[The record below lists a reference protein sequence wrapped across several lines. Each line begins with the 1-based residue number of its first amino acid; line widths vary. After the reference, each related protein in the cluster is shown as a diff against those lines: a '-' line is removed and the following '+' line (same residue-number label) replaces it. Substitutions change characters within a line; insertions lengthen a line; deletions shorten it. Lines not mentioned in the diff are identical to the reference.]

1 MEKIYLV
8 VDGSQSAPNIRH
20 SLLSQDFPHKSIVEI
35 EQSDPALFEKIQA
48 DWDNGSLKGV
58 IVSGSPRSVY
68 DEDATH
74 LDPRIYELG
83 VKKLLIC
90 YAYQDAAYQLGG
102 KVQPASNRENGVE
115 KMEFQTEQFAQ
126 LPPFIRTFQESA
138 GDKAFDVVTNHGD
151 EVVELWPCAEPLAA
165 TPNNKF
171 AAAYD
176 DWRDIIAVQP
186 HFEISKEPVRSAF
199 FKAFREWTGF
209 EAREEFTAA
218 VMEEYIVQDLEK
230 NYPLEPGK
238 KLMVALSG
246 GVDST
251 ATAAAV
257 IKHYGRENVE
267 LVFVNTGLLR
277 RDYPSSE
284 GQEFGRETNRLLK
297 LLRDQFGEVH
307 EIDARE
313 RFIGALAEADGFDN
327 PATNKGRR
335 QIIGNLFADI
345 FADWADE
352 RGDIQWFFQG
362 TNQADK
368 QESGKG
374 KGKSGH
380 IKTHHNEVPYLKE
393 RLEQSEIKIVEP
405 LHWLYKNNIIEL
417 GQHLG
422 LNMELYKQPPFP
434 GPGLGVR
441 IDGTIDMDS
450 LEFTGICDAIVRHRL
465 EEAMTN
471 GEIKPLEKGYKT
483 RQYFAATLNT
493 AEDNAE
499 KPFFEKGNGYGVYI
513 DGEKSE
519 KSISLYRKVN
529 DIFRNRHLVNFKK
542 WGALAASLCVL
553 CNTIT
558 TTGQKGDSRVDGYQA
573 EVRLFEQ
580 DGSPMDISYEEREKI
595 ANDLMNIKEIT
606 RVSYALTQSDTPLR
620 FKDGKLA
627 KVEIN
632 SVDTRDFTSF
642 NSTDIPKAVLDR
654 IVGDIQ
660 GKFGMNVLITAAF
673 GGKPGRTTERH

>member
-20 SLLSQDFPHKSIVEI
+20 SLLSQEFPHGSIIEV
-35 EQSDPALFEKIQA
+35 EQSDPALFDMIQS
-48 DWDNGSLKGV
+48 DLSNGTCKGV

-83 VKKLLIC
+83 VPKLLIC

-102 KVQPASNRENGVE
+102 KVQPAKSRENGVE
-115 KMEFQTEQFAQ
+115 KMEFAPDQI
-126 LPPFIRTFQESA
+126 PFIKSFLKSLA
-138 GDKAFDVVTNHGD
+138 GKAADVVTNHGD
-151 EVVELWPCAEPLAA
+151 EVAQLWPCAEPIAA
-165 TPNNKF
+165 TANNKF

-176 DWRDIIAVQP
+176 DWRGILAVQP
-186 HFEISKEPVRSAF
+186 HFEISKEPVRNAF
-199 FKAFREWTGF
+199 FKAFREWTKF
-209 EAREEFTAA
+209 EAREEFTAQA
-218 VMEEYIVQDLEK
+218 MQEYIDKDLEK
-230 NYPLEPGK
+230 NYPLLPGK

-251 ATAAAV
+251 ATAATV
-257 IKHYGRENVE
+257 IEHYGRENVE

-277 RDYPSSE
+277 RDYSKVPGE
-284 GQEFGRETNRLLK
+284 AFGYEEDRLLK
-297 LLRDQFGEVH
+297 LMRDQFGEVH
-307 EIDARE
+307 AIDARK
-313 RFIGALAEADGFDN
+313 RFIDALRHADSFDN
-327 PATNKGRR
+327 PKTNKGRR

-345 FADWADE
+345 FGDWADA

-393 RLEQSEIKIVEP
+393 RLDASEIGIVEP

-417 GQHLG
+417 GKHLG

-441 IDGTIDMDS
+441 IDGTVDEES
-450 LEFTGICDAIVRHRL
+450 LNFTGICDAIVRHHL
-465 EEAMTN
+465 EEAMKT
-471 GEIKPLEKGYKT
+471 GEIKPLEKGFST

-493 AEDNAE
+493 SDNNARTE
-499 KPFFEKGNGYGVYI
+499 IPI
-513 DGEKSE
+513 DGDKSE
-519 KSISLYRKVN
+519 KFTELKSKATDKFGRWMANCKNIKAMSECYV
-529 DIFRNRHLVNFKK
+529 
-542 WGALAASLCVL
+542 AL

-558 TTGQKGDSRVDGYQA
+558 TTGQKGDGRIDGYQM
-573 EVRLFEQ
+573 EVRMF
-580 DGSPMDISYEEREKI
+580 DVNGRPSDISWEMRERL
-595 ANDLMNIKEIT
+595 ANDLMNIKEIS
-606 RVSYALTQSDTPLR
+606 RVSFALTMPDSDDLSLR
-620 FKDGKLA
+620 ASDGKLM

-642 NSTDIPKAVLDR
+642 NSTDIPLPVLNR
-654 IVGDIQ
+654 IASDIK
-660 GKFGMNVLITAAF
+660 GKFGNNVLITAAF